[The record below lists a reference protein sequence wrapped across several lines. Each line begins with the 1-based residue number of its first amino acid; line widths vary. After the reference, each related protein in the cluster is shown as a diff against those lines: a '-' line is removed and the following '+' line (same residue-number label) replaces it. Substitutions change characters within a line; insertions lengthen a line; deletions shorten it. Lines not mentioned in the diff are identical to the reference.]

1 MYVLDLSDVCNNY
14 SLWWTWVLIA
24 YITFTFIPLTK
35 FSWGPES
42 LPPPP
47 SLSLLQ
53 AGVFSIRTIVE
64 QPLPLP
70 FPFPP
75 LFSLLII
82 FESLLNLIVKFN
94 LVIILGEKCIEFLMI
109 LQCQVLYVENNC
121 RKQMKFLFLFLF
133 SWENE
138 TREENWFAK
147 DRILV

>member
-1 MYVLDLSDVCNNY
+1 MVNLSSDCIYHIYFYPSNKIQLGTCV
-14 SLWWTWVLIA
+14 S
-24 YITFTFIPLTK
+24 P
-35 FSWGPES
+35 
-42 LPPPP
+42 PPPP

-138 TREENWFAK
+138 TREEN
-147 DRILV
+147 